1 MNVIRIKNL
10 LVNRF
15 PALVLLNILTIS
27 VAFGQ
32 SYITDINRDS
42 AHSDKRTGG
51 VIEKA
56 EFQANEPNIKVT
68 LNVPSFQM
76 TLWQNG
82 KEIKTYPV
90 GLGIKDHPT
99 IISLLKAKSIIW
111 NPSWFPPNNKWVK
124 PSLRGK
130 VILPTDVRNP
140 LGKVKIPLGYNYLI
154 HQAKGRQDLGNLV
167 SHGCVRVLKGDLYD
181 LAEKIIVA
189 QNLKFSADKISK
201 AKNTKKTFVVKL
213 SQPLQIEITYD
224 TLVVKNGKLHIYP
237 DVYSHK
243 KNTVENLRNELET
256 NNIDHS
262 SIPDTVLKEMLEH
275 AKTKKQYVIGVD
287 MIRIGNF
294 ADGKTIAVL
303 RNKTKPKKRIKLR
316 HGRLMPY

>member
-1 MNVIRIKNL
+1 MDASQL
-10 LVNRF
+10 YLSLVNRF
-15 PALVLLNILTIS
+15 QALVLLNLLTFT
-27 VAFGQ
+27 ALGQ
-32 SYITDINRDS
+32 SYVKDIKRDS
-42 AHSDKRTGG
+42 ARSDKRTGG
-51 VIEKA
+51 VIEKV
-56 EFQANEPNIKVT
+56 EFQANKPDIKIT
-68 LNVPSFQM
+68 LNVPTFQM

-82 KEIKTYPV
+82 KEIKTYPI
-90 GLGIKDHPT
+90 GIGIKNFPT
-99 IISLLKAKSIIW
+99 PVGLLKARLIIW
-111 NPSWFPPNNKWVK
+111 NPAWIPTNSKWVK

-130 VILPTDVRNP
+130 VIPPTDSRNP
-140 LGKVKIPLGYNYLI
+140 LGKVKIPLGYSYLI

-167 SHGCVRVLKGDLYD
+167 SHGCVRVLKSDLYD
-181 LAEKIIVA
+181 LAEKIIAA
-189 QNLKFSADKISK
+189 QNLEFSADKISK

-213 SQPLQIEITYD
+213 SQPLQVEITYD

-256 NNIDHS
+256 NNVDHS
-262 SIPDTVLKEMLEH
+262 SIPDTVLKEMLAH

-287 MIRIGNF
+287 MIRTGNF

-303 RNKTKPKKRIKLR
+303 RNKTKPKREIKLR